1 MEQLERLN
9 QPASSTVTRRFAF
22 STFTKSLS
30 SILKLALISTIAVL
44 ILITTIRS
52 LFIQTNVAPKEN
64 DQVLNKL
71 STILN
76 SMETEIQLMP
86 RTNPEIEKCNDTKA

>member
-9 QPASSTVTRRFAF
+9 QPASSTITRRFSI
-22 STFTKSLS
+22 STVTKSLS
-30 SILKLALISTIAVL
+30 SILKLALMSIIAVL
-44 ILITTIRS
+44 VLMTTIRS

-64 DQVLNKL
+64 EQDLNKL

-76 SMETEIQLMP
+76 AMETEIQLIP
-86 RTNPEIEKCNDTKA
+86 RTNTDIEKCNNTKA